1 MWLLLSIFS
10 SIFLG
15 SYDLLKKWSL
25 RANAFVPVLF
35 LATLTGAIAFAFF
48 VLCSHFQLFDESNL
62 FYVPRVPAEQHA
74 LFFLKAVIVGISWYL
89 SFMALSHLPITI
101 VVPIRVT
108 GPFWVLIGS
117 LIIFQERFTT
127 LQWAGIITVLVFFY
141 IFSLAGQKEGI
152 RFIRNKWIYAIVAAT
167 MLGAVSGLFDK
178 HLLMH
183 YNRMAVQA
191 WFSIYMVAIMLPFL
205 LLLWY
210 PRRKVLPRFQWRWS
224 IPAIGLV
231 LATADFLYFLAL
243 SDPESL
249 IGIVSLVRRSSVV
262 LSFSLGAMIFKEG
275 NIRKKAYAL
284 IGILLG
290 MVLLI
295 AGS

>member
-1 MWLLLSIFS
+1 MWLILSIFS

-25 RANAFVPVLF
+25 RDNAFIPVLF
-35 LATLTGAIAFAFF
+35 LATLTGAIVFTLF
-48 VLCSHFQLFDESNL
+48 VLCSHFRVFDASNL
-62 FYVPRVPAEQHA
+62 FYVPPVPPEQHA
-74 LFFLKAVIVGISWYL
+74 LFFLKALIVGISWYL

-108 GPFWVLIGS
+108 GPFWVLMGS
-117 LIIFQERFTT
+117 MVIFQERFNSM
-127 LQWAGIITVLVFFY
+127 QWVGIITVLVFFY
-141 IFSLAGQKEGI
+141 FFSLAGQKEGI
-152 RFIRNKWIYAIVAAT
+152 RFIRNKWIYAIVGAT
-167 MLGAVSGLFDK
+167 ILGAVSGLFDK

-210 PRRKVLPRFQWRWS
+210 PRRKELPRFRWRLS

-231 LATADFLYFLAL
+231 LATADFLYFMAL
-243 SDPESL
+243 SDPDSL

-262 LSFSLGAMIFKEG
+262 LSFSLGALIFKEG
-275 NIRKKAYAL
+275 NLRKKAFAL
-284 IGILLG
+284 AGILVG